1 MGDVDGTGICLNLWR
16 FWIPLEVSSLRRY
29 PSSNG
34 FDYFN
39 YASLFDC
46 LSSTFFLVLCR
57 RIDGLLL
64 SSSITLI
71 FCWLW
76 LRLGGFSLSKN
87 SFLSVSYTLEWTS
100 FGSVGKRMDY
110 GLVLGLIISLTG
122 MVSWPTRCIELD
134 GLIMSSLCFTM
145 TLHCLFYSV
154 LSLLGF
160 Y

>member
-39 YASLFDC
+39 IASLFDC
-46 LSSTFFLVLCR
+46 LSSTFLSALCR

-76 LRLGGFSLSKN
+76 LRLVGFSLSKN

-100 FGSVGKRMDY
+100 FGSVGKRIDY

-122 MVSWPTRCIELD
+122 MVSWPTRCKELD
-134 GLIMSSLCFTM
+134 GLTMSSLCLTM

-154 LSLLGF
+154 LSLLDF